1 MAYDI
6 KIMFIEQKFA
16 EPVGYEHLRRSLKL
30 TALPP
35 AKPAVVRP
43 VTRVEDDGTHL
54 SVPRHVAPTEGDPL
68 HHLLFA
74 LKHEGTDL
82 AIISQAVKHL
92 DATRLCRALRDTPN
106 GAYIRK
112 ACYFWEHFTG
122 NVLEDIPVPGG
133 VVAPVFSPNEYL
145 TRSTKE
151 STRDQK
157 WRIDF
162 NGLGTLAYSPT
173 IRRTHRL
180 IELLRTDILGQVDSF
195 IEETGSE
202 LLDRALAWAYLHET
216 EGSYALERESPPEDK
231 ARAFASL
238 LRQAHE
244 PRTLTEEYLVELQNA
259 VISNPFEKAVQ
270 FRTEQNWLKGPARGA
285 AGVTYVPPPPDLAFE
300 LMEQLQHMVA
310 APPKS
315 IDPLVHASIASFG
328 FVFIHPFMDGN
339 GRLSRWLFHYS
350 LCQSGRL
357 KRGAILP
364 VSIAMKRNEE
374 AYLAALTEFSRPIRE
389 RWLVRWIDEDKYD
402 FEFQADAALYR
413 YWDATK
419 CVEFGLEMALQAL
432 QRDLRQETEF
442 LVGYDTARRAVEAR
456 FDIRS
461 EYLSN
466 LLVSCFQNQGTVSKN
481 RRKQYVG
488 NVPEAAF
495 DAIELA
501 VRQAMQVQQ
510 QDQED
515 APQHETPGRDSS
527 DDAGSERVRER
538 D

>member
-1 MAYDI
+1 MVP
-6 KIMFIEQKFA
+6 EQKSG
-16 EPVGYEHLRRSLKL
+16 ETVGYEYLRRSLNL
-30 TALPP
+30 TSLPP
-35 AKPAVVRP
+35 AKPALIRP
-43 VTRVEDDGTHL
+43 VTRVEDDGTYL
-54 SVPRHVAPTEGDPL
+54 SVPRHVAPPEGGAL

-82 AIISQAVKHL
+82 TIISQAVKHL
-92 DATRLCRALRDTPN
+92 DVTQLRKALWETPN
-106 GAYIRK
+106 GGYIRK
-112 ACYFWEHFTG
+112 ACYFWERFTG
-122 NVLEDIPVPGG
+122 NVLEDIPAPGG
-133 VVAPVFSPNEYL
+133 IVVPVFSPSEYL

-162 NGLGTLAYSPT
+162 NGLGTLAYNPMV
-173 IRRTHRL
+173 RRTQRL
-180 IELLRTDILGQVDSF
+180 KALLRADIMGQVDSF
-195 IEETGSE
+195 IEETGPE

-259 VISNPFEKAVQ
+259 VISNPYEKAVQ

-285 AGVTYVPPPPDLAFE
+285 AGVSYVPPPPELAYE
-300 LMEQLQHMVA
+300 LMAQLQHLA
-310 APPKS
+310 ALPPKS
-315 IDPLVHASIASFG
+315 IDPLVQASIASFG

-339 GRLSRWLFHYS
+339 GRLSRWLFHHS

-357 KRGAILP
+357 RRGAILP

-374 AYLAALTEFSRPIRE
+374 AYLAALTGYSRPMRD
-389 RWLVRWIDEDKYD
+389 RWLVRWIDEDKYE
-402 FEFQADAALYR
+402 FTFQADAALYR

-419 CVEFGLEMALQAL
+419 CVEFGLEMAQQAL

-442 LVGYDTARRAVEAR
+442 LAGYDTARRVVEAR

-461 EYLSN
+461 EFLSN
-466 LLVSCFQNQGTVSKN
+466 LLVSCFQNQGTLSKN

-488 NVPEAAF
+488 RVPETAF
-495 DAIELA
+495 DVIESA
-501 VRQAMQVQQ
+501 VRQAMQGQP
-510 QDQED
+510 QED
-515 APQHETPGRDSS
+515 SHHHEASEPGFSGDV
-527 DDAGSERVRER
+527 DP
-538 D
+538 